1 MLSLAKGERPLL
13 YFGRKIHC
21 KVLYVFSG
29 QHGRAKIFFPIP
41 EKFPEKGKT
50 LVFVAAPP
58 IWCCVQSIP
67 ASRSKDQKINSRLG
81 AL

>member
-1 MLSLAKGERPLL
+1 MFFQGGTAEQK
-13 YFGRKIHC
+13 YFSQFQKNFL
-21 KVLYVFSG
+21 K
-29 QHGRAKIFFPIP
+29 
-41 EKFPEKGKT
+41 KGK
-50 LVFVAAPP
+50 VFVAAPP

>member
-1 MLSLAKGERPLL
+1 MFFQGGTAEQK
-13 YFGRKIHC
+13 YFSQFQKNFL
-21 KVLYVFSG
+21 K
-29 QHGRAKIFFPIP
+29 
-41 EKFPEKGKT
+41 KGKT